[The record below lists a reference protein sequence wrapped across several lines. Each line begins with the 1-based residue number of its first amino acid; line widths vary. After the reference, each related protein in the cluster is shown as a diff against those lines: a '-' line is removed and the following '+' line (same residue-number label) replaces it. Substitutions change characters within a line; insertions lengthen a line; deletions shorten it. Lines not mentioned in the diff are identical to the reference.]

1 MRYIVYGFL
10 ALIVAIQYPLWIGKG
25 GWLHVYQLD
34 KEVKAQQAKNE
45 ELEKHNNK
53 ITGDVNDLRDGTRAV
68 EERARIEH
76 GMVKEIETM
85 IQIVQNDD
93 QLPKPTTKNKV
104 EKKDDV
110 VKDGLPKESSKTK
123 STSKDVVVE
132 KGSSTEKVTQ

>member
-76 GMVKEIETM
+76 GMVKENETM

>member
-1 MRYIVYGFL
+1 MRYIVYGLL

-34 KEVKAQQAKNE
+34 KEVKAQQDKNE

-53 ITGDVNDLRDGTRAV
+53 IAGDVNDLRDGTRSV

-76 GMVKEIETM
+76 GMVKENETM

-104 EKKDDV
+104 EKKDDA
-110 VKDGLPKESSKTK
+110 LREATSKENSKKK
-123 STSKDVVVE
+123 STSKDVVE
-132 KGSSTEKVTQ
+132 KGPTTEKVSQ

>member
-1 MRYIVYGFL
+1 LRYIVYGLL

-34 KEVKAQQAKNE
+34 KDVKAQQAKND

-53 ITGDVNDLRDGTRAV
+53 IAGDVNDLRDGTRAV

-76 GMVKEIETM
+76 GMVKENETM

-93 QLPKPTTKNKV
+93 QLPKPIMKNKV
-104 EKKDDV
+104 EKKEDV
-110 VKDGLPKESSKTK
+110 VKDGSNKENSKTK
-123 STSKDVVVE
+123 SASKDVVVE
-132 KGSSTEKVTQ
+132 KGPATEKVTQ

>member
-1 MRYIVYGFL
+1 MRYIVYGLL

-34 KEVKAQQAKNE
+34 KDVKAQQAKND

-53 ITGDVNDLRDGTRAV
+53 IAGDVNDLRDGTRAV

-76 GMVKEIETM
+76 GMVKENETM

-93 QLPKPTTKNKV
+93 QLPKPIMKNKV
-104 EKKDDV
+104 EKKEDV
-110 VKDGLPKESSKTK
+110 VKDGSNKENSKTK
-123 STSKDVVVE
+123 SASKDVVVE
-132 KGSSTEKVTQ
+132 KGPATEKVTQ